1 MKLYKLDMIL
11 CFPILQRQKNAFM
24 TTINASKNEY
34 YYCKNN
40 LCTSTEE
47 KAYFLRFSQA
57 FEDNVKNRK
66 HFEQKS
72 NSTSPPQSTTEL
84 ILFKLKKSSLCMS
97 VDLLLHL

>member
-34 YYCKNN
+34 YYCKND

-47 KAYFLRFSQA
+47 KAYFLRFS
-57 FEDNVKNRK
+57 
-66 HFEQKS
+66 
-72 NSTSPPQSTTEL
+72 
-84 ILFKLKKSSLCMS
+84 
-97 VDLLLHL
+97 

>member
-24 TTINASKNEY
+24 TTINASKKKNEY

-57 FEDNVKNRK
+57 FEDNVKK
-66 HFEQKS
+66 QK
-72 NSTSPPQSTTEL
+72 T
-84 ILFKLKKSSLCMS
+84 F
-97 VDLLLHL
+97 